1 MAEGRL
7 KYDAAF
13 KRRILEEVEAG
24 GEALASIARRWGLNV
39 NMVHGWR
46 RDPRYAAPV
55 APTFLPVTVEDD
67 AHAASAPTVLPSAP
81 AEPRSL
87 NISLGERVR
96 LQCLED
102 IAEATLARV
111 VRILGQAA

>member
-13 KRRILEEVEAG
+13 KRRILEGVEAG
-24 GEALASIARRWGLNV
+24 GEAVASLARRWGLNV

-46 RDPRYAAPV
+46 RDPRYAAAV
-55 APTFLPVTVEDD
+55 APTFHPVTVEDG
-67 AHAASAPTVLPSAP
+67 APSAAAPTVLPSAA

-96 LQCLED
+96 LPCMED
-102 IAEATLARV
+102 IAEATLAQV
-111 VRILGQAA
+111 VLRP

>member
-24 GEALASIARRWGLNV
+24 GEAVASIARRWGLNV

-55 APTFLPVTVEDD
+55 VPTFLPVTIEDD
-67 AHAASAPTVLPSAP
+67 RAVAEALLQSAP

>member
-1 MAEGRL
+1 MAEGQL
-7 KYDAAF
+7 KYDAAL
-13 KRRILEEVEAG
+13 KRWILEEVEAG
-24 GEALASIARRWGLNV
+24 EEAVAAIARRWGLNV
-39 NMVHGWR
+39 NMVHGWC

-67 AHAASAPTVLPSAP
+67 KAVPEAVLATVP

-87 NISLGERVR
+87 NINLGERVR
-96 LQCLED
+96 LQCLEG

>member
-1 MAEGRL
+1 
-7 KYDAAF
+7 
-13 KRRILEEVEAG
+13 
-24 GEALASIARRWGLNV
+24 
-39 NMVHGWR
+39 
-46 RDPRYAAPV
+46 V

-67 AHAASAPTVLPSAP
+67 KAVPEAVLATAP

-87 NISLGERVR
+87 NIRLGERVR

>member
-13 KRRILEEVEAG
+13 KRRILEEVEAS
-24 GEALASIARRWGLNV
+24 GEAVASIARRWGLNV

-46 RDPRYAAPV
+46 RDPRYAAPI

-67 AHAASAPTVLPSAP
+67 KTVAAAVLATTP